1 MCPYRLGIPCLLM
14 GCGAAEHQDRG
25 SSWLLQL
32 LGPSLEDKEVR
43 ICTRFPSGKGSFRK
57 GQDLSSQLM
66 MQVPIN
72 VFFHCRV
79 HIILRFIF
87 FFKIYSFYLKEK
99 HIKTVKDTGRWL
111 FNMCQELAGCA
122 LIS

>member
-1 MCPYRLGIPCLLM
+1 MAT
-14 GCGAAEHQDRG
+14 AAPGPFSGRQGGQDLHQV
-25 SSWLLQL
+25 SFW
-32 LGPSLEDKEVR
+32 
-43 ICTRFPSGKGSFRK
+43 KGSFRK

-87 FFKIYSFYLKEK
+87 FFKYIPSTLRKNTLK
-99 HIKTVKDTGRWL
+99 
-111 FNMCQELAGCA
+111 Q
-122 LIS
+122 